1 MPESI
6 STVAPNARR
15 TAGRSAPSTRR
26 WVFIALILTLC
37 LSILAGLI
45 FGAGTVWPT
54 QWWTDDQQAALVF
67 VWRAPRVATAFI
79 VGACLGLSGL
89 IFQGVFRN
97 PLAEPYLLGSAAG
110 ASLGAACALLLPD
123 VLPKGFGLPLMA
135 FLGAWGSSL
144 LVLLLGGGRSG
155 TQTGRLLLAG
165 VALAAVLSALRSLI
179 LMIFG
184 DESSNLRALISWQLG
199 GIQSPAWDEWGLL
212 CLATLLIVAAA
223 IRLAPGLDALGL
235 GEETAHSMGV
245 RVRAFSIRAIALAA
259 LATAL
264 AVAWGGL
271 IGFVGLIAPHVLRWW
286 VGPLHARLAPAVA
299 LGGGILLVLV
309 DTVARSAMPPSEIPV
324 GLMTSL
330 IGGPFFLFLLL
341 RQKS

>member
-1 MPESI
+1 MHSHPSP
-6 STVAPNARR
+6 SHSR
-15 TAGRSAPSTRR
+15 TWP
-26 WVFIALILTLC
+26 FIALTGALC
-37 LSILAGLI
+37 LAILAGLI
-45 FGAGTVWPT
+45 FGADTVWPT
-54 QWWTDDQQAALVF
+54 RWFDGSQQAALVF
-67 VWRAPRVATAFI
+67 VWRAPRVATAFV

-110 ASLGAACALLLPD
+110 ASLGAACALLLPEL
-123 VLPKGFGLPLMA
+123 LPRGVGLPLMA

-144 LVLLLGGGRSG
+144 LVLLLGGGGGHSA
-155 TQTGRLLLAG
+155 QTGRLLLAG
-165 VALAAVLSALRSLI
+165 VALAAILSALRSLI
-179 LMIFG
+179 LMVFG
-184 DESSNLRALISWQLG
+184 DESSNLRAVISWQLG
-199 GIQSPAWDEWGLL
+199 GIQSPAWEEWALL
-212 CLATLLIVAAA
+212 FLGTLAALVAA

-245 RVRAFSIRAIALAA
+245 RVRRFSMQAIALAA

-264 AVAWGGL
+264 AVAFGGL

-309 DTVARSAMPPSEIPV
+309 DTVARSAIPPSEIPV

>member
-1 MPESI
+1 MHSH
-6 STVAPNARR
+6 
-15 TAGRSAPSTRR
+15 PSPSHSRA
-26 WVFIALILTLC
+26 WPFIALTGALC
-37 LSILAGLI
+37 LAILAGLI
-45 FGAGTVWPT
+45 FGADTVWPT
-54 QWWTDDQQAALVF
+54 RWFDGSQQAALVF
-67 VWRAPRVATAFI
+67 VWRAPRVATALV

-110 ASLGAACALLLPD
+110 ASLGAACALLLPEL
-123 VLPKGFGLPLMA
+123 LPRGVGLPLMA

-144 LVLLLGGGRSG
+144 LVLLLGGGGGHSA
-155 TQTGRLLLAG
+155 QTGRLLLAG
-165 VALAAVLSALRSLI
+165 VALAAILSALRSLI

-184 DESSNLRALISWQLG
+184 DESSNLRAVISWQLG
-199 GIQSPAWDEWGLL
+199 GIQSPAWEEWALL
-212 CLATLLIVAAA
+212 FLGTLAALAAA

-245 RVRAFSIRAIALAA
+245 RVRRFSMQAIALAA
-259 LATAL
+259 LA
-264 AVAWGGL
+264 VAFGGL

-309 DTVARSAMPPSEIPV
+309 DTVARSAIPPSEIPV

>member
-1 MPESI
+1 MHSH
-6 STVAPNARR
+6 
-15 TAGRSAPSTRR
+15 PSSSHSRA
-26 WVFIALILTLC
+26 WPFIALTGALC
-37 LSILAGLI
+37 LAILAGLI
-45 FGAGTVWPT
+45 FGADTVWPT
-54 QWWTDDQQAALVF
+54 RWFDGSQQAALVF
-67 VWRAPRVATAFI
+67 VWRAPRVATAFV

-110 ASLGAACALLLPD
+110 ASLGAACALLLPEL
-123 VLPKGFGLPLMA
+123 LPRGVGLPLMA

-144 LVLLLGGGRSG
+144 LVLLLGGGGHSA
-155 TQTGRLLLAG
+155 QTGRLLLAG
-165 VALAAVLSALRSLI
+165 VALAAILSALRSLI
-179 LMIFG
+179 LMVFG
-184 DESSNLRALISWQLG
+184 DESSNLRAVISWQLG
-199 GIQSPAWDEWGLL
+199 GIQSPAWEEWALL
-212 CLATLLIVAAA
+212 FLGTLAALAAA

-245 RVRAFSIRAIALAA
+245 RVRRFSMQAIALAA

-264 AVAWGGL
+264 AVAFGGL

-286 VGPLHARLAPAVA
+286 VGPLHTRLAPAVA

-309 DTVARSAMPPSEIPV
+309 DTVARSAIPPSEIPV

>member
-1 MPESI
+1 
-6 STVAPNARR
+6 
-15 TAGRSAPSTRR
+15 
-26 WVFIALILTLC
+26 
-37 LSILAGLI
+37 
-45 FGAGTVWPT
+45 
-54 QWWTDDQQAALVF
+54 
-67 VWRAPRVATAFI
+67 
-79 VGACLGLSGL
+79 
-89 IFQGVFRN
+89 
-97 PLAEPYLLGSAAG
+97 
-110 ASLGAACALLLPD
+110 
-123 VLPKGFGLPLMA
+123 MA

-144 LVLLLGGGRSG
+144 LVLLLGGGG
-155 TQTGRLLLAG
+155 GHGAQTGRLLLAG
-165 VALAAVLSALRSLI
+165 VALAAILSALRSLI
-179 LMIFG
+179 LMVFG
-184 DESSNLRALISWQLG
+184 DESSNLRAVISWQLG
-199 GIQSPAWDEWGLL
+199 GIQSPAWEEWALL
-212 CLATLLIVAAA
+212 FLGTLAALAAA

-245 RVRAFSIRAIALAA
+245 CVRRFSMQAIALAA

-264 AVAWGGL
+264 AVAFGGL

-309 DTVARSAMPPSEIPV
+309 DTVARSAIPPSEIPV